1 MENIIME
8 NLIKCMQETPE
19 KTYDYICNNYW
30 QMSKEELKDIAKE
43 LIYAI
48 NKTGEEA
55 DILEDVAEELKD
67 GYME

>member
-1 MENIIME
+1 MGNNAME

-19 KTYDYICNNYW
+19 KTYDFICNNYW
-30 QMSKEELKDIAKE
+30 NMSKDELKDIAKE

-48 NKTGEEA
+48 SRTGEEA

-67 GYME
+67 SYIE